1 MQGDTIR
8 IDFQVGALAEVQRAL
23 QTVEKALVR
32 LDSVATKSAGR
43 SMSERTRTVK
53 GELSQQV
60 REQEKAARDAERIA
74 RNAAR
79 VAQTLA
85 KERTKQEAIEAKE
98 RTKIAE
104 REERDKAKAA
114 ARYLTEARQ
123 ARERLERRSAN
134 EARNGDRVRDRVGG
148 AAGRLISNAVGTTTK
163 LAGVA
168 LGLGGGFTIA
178 DALGSDIRLRGKA
191 RELSIQSEGSVS
203 AEQVYGMATRGGV
216 QYGRSSEEM
225 VGGLDRFY
233 AKAGDMNMAVKM
245 MGELAELANATG
257 ASFNDLSEVAGQF
270 FASDKTMSAEQLAQA
285 MRDIA
290 EQGRLA
296 SVDMRELAQYGSRLT
311 GAAALFAPG
320 ANGNRLDTVRKLGGL
335 TQIAAAKGGASS
347 AAEAT
352 ESVLAMGLDINEH
365 ADRFKELGIN
375 FADKNGQLNDP
386 LSIIRQAVD
395 KTNGNSGALMELFG
409 RRSFRAAAGY
419 ATVFNDARRG
429 GASKADALAA
439 ADKQVNEYAAATM
452 TREQAARES
461 AQRNAEVDRQLE
473 MAMTELHNAVGKE
486 LTPEIVKLVPKLR
499 ELIPLFGKAV
509 HQLGRF
515 IGWFAENPLQGLGA
529 IVAAAVVKDLA
540 LAGIGAAV
548 KSAIVAALGA
558 AGFGNAAGGAAG
570 GVASGAAGA
579 GAGVGAGALG
589 TALAAGVGG
598 AAGAVVG
605 GVNLYNTL
613 SEQEQA
619 LQGAHGVVGKSA
631 FLGAMTRRINEGT
644 ATPEDIARAK
654 AISEGLSTDIASAKA
669 AGGDSKVTQYTSA
682 MASVLTGNMFGS
694 RDRSNAASAGA
705 VTLMNGETEATV
717 KRFNDALANAAN
729 KLAAFS
735 SADPARNSPMT
746 DPRRGGTSK

>member
-148 AAGRLISNAVGTTTK
+148 AAGRLVSNAVGTTTK

-203 AEQVYGMATRGGV
+203 ADQVYGMATRGGV
-216 QYGRSSEEM
+216 QYGRSAEEM

-290 EQGRLA
+290 IQGRLA
-296 SVDMRELAQYGSRLT
+296 SVDMRELAQYGARLT

-320 ANGNRLDTVRKLGGL
+320 ANGTRLDTVRKLGGL
-335 TQIAAAKGGASS
+335 TQIAAAKGGATT

-352 ESVLAMGLDINEH
+352 ESILSMGLDINEH

-395 KTNGNSGALMELFG
+395 KTNGNSGALTELFG

-419 ATVFNDARRG
+419 ATVFNDARAR
-429 GASKADALAA
+429 GASKQDALAA

-473 MAMTELHNAVGKE
+473 IAMTELHNAVGKE
-486 LTPEIVKLVPKLR
+486 LTPEIVKLIPHLR

-579 GAGVGAGALG
+579 GAGVGALG

-619 LQGAHGVVGKSA
+619 LQGASGVAGKAA
-631 FLGAMTRRINEGT
+631 FLGAMTRRINSGT

-682 MASVLTGNMFGS
+682 MASVLTGNVFGS